1 MHLQVS
7 LPNIKQFHNCPR
19 SKREEQRAFNVNFL
33 ISSTKQKFQK
43 FATQRRNERGVG
55 RQYSFSQKKQ
65 QQQQI
70 VAKLKSVLR
79 FMLLVKRLRA
89 GSRKIFRMLWFHN
102 KPEICSL
109 YLVSKK
115 WTHFFRHLKI
125 QRFDCDWET
134 NVKVKQI
141 YLTKFRQ
148 NHAHRILEDS
158 TKSPKF

>member
-55 RQYSFSQKKQ
+55 PHYSFSQKQ

-70 VAKLKSVLR
+70 VAKLIVSV
-79 FMLLVKRLRA
+79 A
-89 GSRKIFRMLWFHN
+89 AAQH
-102 KPEICSL
+102 
-109 YLVSKK
+109 
-115 WTHFFRHLKI
+115 
-125 QRFDCDWET
+125 
-134 NVKVKQI
+134 
-141 YLTKFRQ
+141 
-148 NHAHRILEDS
+148 
-158 TKSPKF
+158 